1 MVTSPRDTNATK
13 LSARFA
19 IIMATDRERRQRI
32 GRHIFKLLFA
42 RLTME
47 HMFHRIDGCNIRINF
62 HSRYKGIKGEE
73 LELAFAITKR
83 VYVLQRSIVAIIES
97 CSPFRSVR
105 SLEKERKREG
115 EKK

>member
-1 MVTSPRDTNATK
+1 
-13 LSARFA
+13 
-19 IIMATDRERRQRI
+19 
-32 GRHIFKLLFA
+32 
-42 RLTME
+42 ME

-115 EKK
+115 EKKWPPKG